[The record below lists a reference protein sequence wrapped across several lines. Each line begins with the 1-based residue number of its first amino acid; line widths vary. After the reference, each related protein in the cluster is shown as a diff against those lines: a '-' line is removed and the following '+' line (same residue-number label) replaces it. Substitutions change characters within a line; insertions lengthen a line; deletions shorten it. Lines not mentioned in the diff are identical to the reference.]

1 MRFREE
7 IERGFHILSNNE
19 LSGKG
24 IEYKKKLF
32 KEGAKPSE
40 AFQSIVQKS
49 ELENDQN

>member
-24 IEYKKKLF
+24 IEYKMKLF
-32 KEGAKPSE
+32 KDGAKPSE
-40 AFQSIVQKS
+40 AF
-49 ELENDQN
+49 